1 MRDRADAPDLRVRG
15 VRRVNRNGR
24 LCVFCVSRKED
35 AMTPRQPHPRRRVP
49 AYTAVVLAFL
59 ALVGSLGLTTAASA
73 SAAPYC
79 GITWGSLTKAGGVE
93 TAPNL
98 TGVRTGRHDCYD
110 RLVLDL
116 RGGSSAG
123 FHVSY
128 VDAVYTDASGAPRPV
143 ARRGSAPDRRPRLQL
158 RRQRA
163 RRPTSPP
170 TRASWP
176 TSPGTGPS
184 ARWPYAGSF
193 EGQTT
198 VGLGV
203 RARLPFRAFTL
214 AGPVRLP
221 PGRGRRPP
229 LVSRWVRGKEL
240 LDTGFTQA
248 GDDFL
253 SISRQG
259 GGTPTAPPRWW
270 SP

>member
-1 MRDRADAPDLRVRG
+1 MRDGGDASDLRVRG

-35 AMTPRQPHPRRRVP
+35 AMTPRQPHSRRRVP

-128 VDAVYTDASGAPRPV
+128 VDAVYTDASGVLVPLRGGARLQIVVHASSYDVNGHPTYIPANPQRAGERLRVPDLPPGGVCGQLRGPDHGRP
-143 ARRGSAPDRRPRLQL
+143 RRPSST
-158 RRQRA
+158 A
-163 RRPTSPP
+163 VPGVHPRRPG
-170 TRASWP
+170 W
-176 TSPGTGPS
+176 
-184 ARWPYAGSF
+184 
-193 EGQTT
+193 
-198 VGLGV
+198 
-203 RARLPFRAFTL
+203 RLPT
-214 AGPVRLP
+214 
-221 PGRGRRPP
+221 GRGRRPP
-229 LVSRWVRGKEL
+229 LVSR
-240 LDTGFTQA
+240 
-248 GDDFL
+248 
-253 SISRQG
+253 
-259 GGTPTAPPRWW
+259 
-270 SP
+270 

>member
-1 MRDRADAPDLRVRG
+1 
-15 VRRVNRNGR
+15 
-24 LCVFCVSRKED
+24 
-35 AMTPRQPHPRRRVP
+35 MTPRQPHSRRRVP

-98 TGVRTGRHDCYD
+98 TGVRAGRHDCYD

-128 VDAVYTDASGAPRPV
+128 VDAVYTDASGVLVPL
-143 ARRGSAPDRRPRLQL
+143 RGGARLQIVVHASSYDVNGHPTYIPANPSEL
-158 RRQRA
+158 ANVSGYRTFRQVA
-163 RRPTSPP
+163 
-170 TRASWP
+170 
-176 TSPGTGPS
+176 
-184 ARWPYAGSF
+184 YVGSF

-214 AGPVRLP
+214 AGPVGGSRLVVDVAH
-221 PGRGRRPP
+221 
-229 LVSRWVRGKEL
+229 LW
-240 LDTGFTQA
+240 
-248 GDDFL
+248 
-253 SISRQG
+253 
-259 GGTPTAPPRWW
+259 
-270 SP
+270 